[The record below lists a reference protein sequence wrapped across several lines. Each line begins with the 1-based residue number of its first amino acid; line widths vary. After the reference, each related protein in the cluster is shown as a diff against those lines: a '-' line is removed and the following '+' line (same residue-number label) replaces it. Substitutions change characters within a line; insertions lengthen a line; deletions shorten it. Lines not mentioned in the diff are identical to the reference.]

1 MIRSI
6 FSVTIYP
13 VLDEDQISGGSPPKG
28 PTSAISVKLLPPD
41 SAPVTRSV
49 NISSITLCP
58 APIWSC
64 DDGYKESTP
73 IPSIR
78 VDIPTN
84 GSSAFVV
91 GSRTGGAV

>member
-6 FSVTIYP
+6 FSVAIYP
-13 VLDEDQISGGSPPKG
+13 VLDEDQMSGGSPPQG
-28 PTSAISVKLLPPD
+28 PASAISIKLLPPD
-41 SAPVTRSV
+41 SAPATRYV
-49 NISSITLCP
+49 NISITLCP

-64 DDGYKESTP
+64 DDGYEESTP
-73 IPSIR
+73 IPRIR